1 IATPFGDGSN
11 SDFRPFSWPRIM
23 SLSTVR
29 CSRGH
34 PYRSAR
40 RPCSCHDRY
49 WQKSRMDRALTAIE
63 RTALPKQMLYSD
75 FVGGSMIGI
84 NFGVAIC
91 YSPTA
96 SPCICRGKGRPMR
109 KKKGAFMRKRV
120 KASFD
125 PKKFLAKVGDG
136 KTISKYRKDQTIFS
150 QGQVADAVFY
160 IQQGK
165 VKFTVVSE
173 QGKEAVVAILGP
185 GHFFGEGCLNGHPL
199 RIATTRALD
208 ESVITRIEKATMI
221 ATIHDEAE
229 FSELFMSYLLT
240 RNSRIEE
247 DLIDQLFNSS
257 EKRLARLLLLLANFG
272 KEGKPEPIVG
282 TFSQETLAEM
292 IGTTRSRVS
301 FFMNKFRKLGFI
313 EYNGKIEVHN
323 SLLNVVLY
331 DKPEIKTRDASTS
344 T

>member
-1 IATPFGDGSN
+1 LP
-11 SDFRPFSWPRIM
+11 RP
-23 SLSTVR
+23 
-29 CSRGH
+29 
-34 PYRSAR
+34 
-40 RPCSCHDRY
+40 RP
-49 WQKSRMDRALTAIE
+49 A
-63 RTALPKQMLYSD
+63 
-75 FVGGSMIGI
+75 FVGGKG
-84 NFGVAIC
+84 
-91 YSPTA
+91 
-96 SPCICRGKGRPMR
+96 SPCE
-109 KKKGAFMRKRV
+109 KKGAFVRKRV

-125 PKKFLAKVGDG
+125 PKIFLAKVGEG
-136 KTISKYRKDQTIFS
+136 KTISKFRKDKIVFS

-165 VKFTVVSE
+165 VKLTVVSE

-199 RIATTRALD
+199 RIATTRAV
-208 ESVITRIEKATMI
+208 EECVVTRIEKVTMI
-221 ATIHDEAE
+221 ATIHNEPE
-229 FSELFMSYLLT
+229 FSELFMSYLLS

-272 KEGKPEPIVG
+272 KEGKPEPIMG

-313 EYNGKIEVHN
+313 EYSGKIEV
-323 SLLNVVLY
+323 
-331 DKPEIKTRDASTS
+331 P
-344 T
+344 